1 MVLDMHIP
9 GGFFL
14 NKKRY
19 TCINLDFW
27 RTLHNVAPSLNMYT
41 TNQQRGYRAPFL
53 NMLVK
58 EFWTKF
64 IVFVSPV
71 LLFVCKNYFYKTD
84 LNLFIYI
91 YY

>member
-1 MVLDMHIP
+1 
-9 GGFFL
+9 
-14 NKKRY
+14 
-19 TCINLDFW
+19 
-27 RTLHNVAPSLNMYT
+27 MYT